1 MILAR
6 LWYNFYVMATRKS
19 STTKP
24 KKTAASEPK
33 KPPAAKSA
41 STKSPEYRA
50 YEKRHADLGEERP
63 KLTQAEFE
71 EYEDELLDL
80 LAINDR
86 EMTDDQIV
94 RIQELEYL
102 IIDAE

>member
-1 MILAR
+1 MP
-6 LWYNFYVMATRKS
+6 TRKS
-19 STTKP
+19 TSKSNTKP
-24 KKTAASEPK
+24 KKTNPK
-33 KPPAAKSA
+33 KPTAPKTPDTKPAPAKP
-41 STKSPEYRA
+41 TGKTPEYRA
-50 YEKRHADLGEERP
+50 YEKRHTDLGEERP
-63 KLTQAEFE
+63 KLTQQEFE
-71 EYEDELLDL
+71 AYEDELLDL